1 MGSATLWASWR
12 RHSTRALHTL
22 RAVVVCVGNP
32 VSVKSSALP
41 LSACDSTHLGL
52 YVKSLPRMERFYCDV
67 LGFFV
72 TDRLGEGDQAM
83 VFLSR
88 SLQEHHQLV
97 LAPGRSATSASTL
110 NQISF
115 EIEALPSLIEAHQAL
130 KELNISGMQAM
141 NHGGSWSL
149 YVPDPEGNTVEL
161 FVKTH
166 WYVPPHATTALDLSQ
181 SEELIRQQTQDLAQQ
196 TPGSNLGLFG
206 ARSFSAKWIFRT
218 NNESQRAGLLT

>member
-1 MGSATLWASWR
+1 MAKALHSGSAYVES
-12 RHSTRALHTL
+12 SF
-22 RAVVVCVGNP
+22 VCVP
-32 VSVKSSALP
+32 TVTSALP
-41 LSACDSTHLGL
+41 LQPAFSHLGL

-166 WYVPPHATTALDLSQ
+166 WYVPPHATTDLDLSQ

-196 TPGSNLGLFG
+196 TPGSKPWSDWRQEF
-206 ARSFSAKWIFRT
+206 
-218 NNESQRAGLLT
+218 QRQMDLSVR

>member
-1 MGSATLWASWR
+1 MCFQRDFRLATTACFFPS
-12 RHSTRALHTL
+12 
-22 RAVVVCVGNP
+22 RAVCEKPAKDGAVLLRCF
-32 VSVKSSALP
+32 
-41 LSACDSTHLGL
+41 GL
-52 YVKSLPRMERFYCDV
+52 
-67 LGFFV
+67 FV
-72 TDRLGEGDQAM
+72 TDRLSEGDQEM

-88 SLQEHHQLV
+88 SVKEHHQLV
-97 LAPGRSATSASTL
+97 LAPGCSATSASTL

-115 EIEALPSLIEAHQAL
+115 EIEALPSLIEACQAL
-130 KELNISGMQAM
+130 KELNISRMQAM

-196 TPGSNLGLFG
+196 TPGSKPWSVWRQEF
-206 ARSFSAKWIFRT
+206 
-218 NNESQRAGLLT
+218 QRQMDLADKQ

>member
-22 RAVVVCVGNP
+22 RAVVVFVA
-32 VSVKSSALP
+32 SVTSALP
-41 LSACDSTHLGL
+41 LQPSFSHLGL
-52 YVKSLPRMERFYCDV
+52 YVKSLPSMERFYCDV

-72 TDRLGEGDQAM
+72 TDRLGEGDQEM

-88 SLQEHHQLV
+88 SVQEHHQLV

-115 EIEALPSLIEAHQAL
+115 EIEALPSLIEAYQAL

-149 YVPDPEGNTVEL
+149 YLPDPEGNTVEL

-166 WYVPPHATTALDLSQ
+166 WYVPPHATTDLDLNKP
-181 SEELIRQQTQDLAQQ
+181 EELIRQQTALLAKQ
-196 TPGSNLGLFG
+196 TPGSKTWGVWRQEFQKRLDGLP
-206 ARSFSAKWIFRT
+206 
-218 NNESQRAGLLT
+218 